1 MNKSSENKD
10 GKTEIEKQSAD
21 KTDQKSDASLKVT
34 EKSDLNNDDDGKAE
48 AESKDTGLEIKNRN
62 SDNAGDSGDR
72 DSILKITDLKKSFG
86 KLDVLKNV
94 NLNLKKGE
102 TVVIL
107 GRSGTGKSVILEC
120 IIGLLEPDSGNI
132 EVFGQEFL
140 ELRDNEK
147 NKLRIKIGFLFQSGA
162 LYDSM
167 TVRQNL
173 EFPVIR
179 QPDYKKEDIT
189 GKVQEQLKNV
199 GLEDAIDKVPSELSG
214 GMKKRIG
221 LARTLML
228 DPEII
233 LYDEPTTG
241 LDPFTSN
248 EISELILSMQKKL
261 NVTSLIV
268 THDMACARLVSNRIV
283 VLKNGEF
290 AAEGTYEELEKSD
303 DEFVKGFFEFS

>member
-1 MNKSSENKD
+1 ME
-10 GKTEIEKQSAD
+10 
-21 KTDQKSDASLKVT
+21 QKSD
-34 EKSDLNNDDDGKAE
+34 
-48 AESKDTGLEIKNRN
+48 TGT
-62 SDNAGDSGDR
+62 
-72 DSILKITDLKKSFG
+72 ILKINDLKKSFG
-86 KLDVLKNV
+86 SLDVLKNV
-94 NLNLKKGE
+94 NLTIDKGE

-120 IIGLLEPDSGNI
+120 IIGLLDPDSGTI
-132 EVFGQEFL
+132 EVFGEQL
-140 ELRDNEK
+140 NNLREAEK

-173 EFPVIR
+173 EFPIVR
-179 QPDYKKEDIT
+179 QPGYKKEDLSS
-189 GKVQEQLKNV
+189 KVEEQLKNV
-199 GLEDAIDKVPSELSG
+199 GLEEAIDKVPSELSG

-248 EISELILSMQKKL
+248 EISHLILDMQKKY
-261 NVTSLIV
+261 NVSSLIV
-268 THDMACARLVSNRIV
+268 THDMACAKLVANRIV
-283 VLKNGEF
+283 VLKEGEF
-290 AAEGTYEELEKSD
+290 AAEGTYEELEKSE
-303 DEFVKGFFEFS
+303 DEFVKGFFEFA

>member
-1 MNKSSENKD
+1 M
-10 GKTEIEKQSAD
+10 
-21 KTDQKSDASLKVT
+21 DQ
-34 EKSDLNNDDDGKAE
+34 NNDDGV
-48 AESKDTGLEIKNRN
+48 
-62 SDNAGDSGDR
+62 
-72 DSILKITDLKKSFG
+72 ILKITDLKKSFG

-94 NLNLKKGE
+94 NLTIKKGE

-120 IIGLLEPDSGNI
+120 IIGLLDADSGTI
-132 EVFGQEFL
+132 DVFGKQLSQLSET
-140 ELRDNEK
+140 EK
-147 NKLRIKIGFLFQSGA
+147 NEVRIKIGFLFQSGA

-173 EFPVIR
+173 EFPIVR
-179 QPDYKKEDIT
+179 QPGYKKEDLT
-189 GKVQEQLKNV
+189 SKVKEQLQNV
-199 GLEDAIDKVPSELSG
+199 GLSEAIDKVPSELSG

-228 DPEII
+228 DPQII

-248 EISELILSMQKKL
+248 EISHLILDMQKKY
-261 NVTSLIV
+261 NVSSLIV
-268 THDMACARLVSNRIV
+268 THDMACAKLVADRIV
-283 VLKNGEF
+283 VLKEGEF

-303 DEFVKGFFEFS
+303 DEFVKGFFEFA

>member
-1 MNKSSENKD
+1 ME
-10 GKTEIEKQSAD
+10 
-21 KTDQKSDASLKVT
+21 QKSD
-34 EKSDLNNDDDGKAE
+34 
-48 AESKDTGLEIKNRN
+48 
-62 SDNAGDSGDR
+62 SGT
-72 DSILKITDLKKSFG
+72 ILKINDLKKSFG
-86 KLDVLKNV
+86 SLDVLKNV
-94 NLNLKKGE
+94 NLTIDKGE

-120 IIGLLEPDSGNI
+120 IIGLLDPDSGTI
-132 EVFGQEFL
+132 EVFGEQL
-140 ELRDNEK
+140 NNLREAEK

-173 EFPVIR
+173 EFPIVR
-179 QPDYKKEDIT
+179 QPGYKKEDLSS
-189 GKVQEQLKNV
+189 KVEEQLKNV
-199 GLEDAIDKVPSELSG
+199 GLEEAIDKVPSELSG

-248 EISELILSMQKKL
+248 EISHLILDMQKKY
-261 NVTSLIV
+261 NVSSLIV
-268 THDMACARLVSNRIV
+268 THDMACAKLVANRIV
-283 VLKNGEF
+283 VLKEGEF
-290 AAEGTYEELEKSD
+290 AAEGTYEELEKSE
-303 DEFVKGFFEFS
+303 DEFVKGFFEFA

>member
-1 MNKSSENKD
+1 M
-10 GKTEIEKQSAD
+10 
-21 KTDQKSDASLKVT
+21 DQKSD
-34 EKSDLNNDDDGKAE
+34 
-48 AESKDTGLEIKNRN
+48 TGI
-62 SDNAGDSGDR
+62 
-72 DSILKITDLKKSFG
+72 ILKINDLKKSFG
-86 KLDVLKNV
+86 SLDVLRNV
-94 NLNLKKGE
+94 NLTIKKGE

-120 IIGLLEPDSGNI
+120 IIGLLDPDSGTI
-132 EVFGQEFL
+132 EVFGEQLNNLKEA
-140 ELRDNEK
+140 EK

-173 EFPVIR
+173 EFPIVR
-179 QPDYKKEDIT
+179 QPGYKKEDLT
-189 GKVQEQLKNV
+189 TKVEEQLKNV
-199 GLEDAIDKVPSELSG
+199 GLEEAIDKVPSELSG

-248 EISELILSMQKKL
+248 EISHLILDMQKKY
-261 NVTSLIV
+261 NVSSLIV
-268 THDMACARLVSNRIV
+268 THDMACAKLVENRIV
-283 VLKNGEF
+283 VLKEGEF

-303 DEFVKGFFEFS
+303 DEFVKGFFEFA

>member
-1 MNKSSENKD
+1 MDQEN
-10 GKTEIEKQSAD
+10 GQENGQ
-21 KTDQKSDASLKVT
+21 
-34 EKSDLNNDDDGKAE
+34 
-48 AESKDTGLEIKNRN
+48 DT
-62 SDNAGDSGDR
+62 
-72 DSILKITDLKKSFG
+72 ILKITDLKKSFG

-94 NLNLKKGE
+94 NLSVKKGE

-107 GRSGTGKSVILEC
+107 GRSGTGKSVILGC
-120 IIGLLEPDSGNI
+120 IIGLLIPDSGNI
-132 EVFGQEFL
+132 EVFGKEFL
-140 ELRDNEK
+140 NLSESEE
-147 NKLRIKIGFLFQSGA
+147 NKLRIRIGFLFQSGA

-179 QPDYKKEDIT
+179 QPGYKKEDLT
-189 GKVQEQLKNV
+189 SKVLEQLKNV

-221 LARTLML
+221 LARTFML

-248 EISELILSMQKKL
+248 EISHLILDMQKKYH
-261 NVTSLIV
+261 VSSLIV
-268 THDMACARLVSNRIV
+268 THDMACAKLVANRIV
-283 VLKNGEF
+283 VLKDGEF
-290 AAEGTYEELEKSD
+290 AAEGTYDELEKSD
-303 DEFVKGFFEFS
+303 DEFVKGFFEFA